1 MKKIK
6 LDIQRF
12 SIPYTYLEFED
23 LPSTNTPINATNLNA
38 MQDSIH
44 EETQEDIKNAV
55 TGDLVVDSIRTK
67 NMFDK
72 NSILMGY
79 ELNSADGTTSANSN
93 YYVSDYIPVKPNTNY
108 YLTKTNNSTSNCFY
122 DINKNFISTIRKDQG
137 VITTPDNSNVYY
149 MRFNGPLSDLDNVQV
164 EEGSVATE
172 YKPYQNLDKT
182 LDIYSTSEIRIGT
195 WIDGKPIYRKTILR
209 TNAITAN
216 TENVIDMNI
225 SNIDIITNIS
235 GVLSSSNKQV
245 YRQINTYNL
254 PNTNSSI
261 SMFAQIN
268 GIVKIYANE
277 NWGSPNIIITLEYTK
292 TID

>member
-1 MKKIK
+1 MAK
-6 LDIQRF
+6 
-12 SIPYTYLEFED
+12 EFFKD
-23 LPSTNTPINATNLNA
+23 LPDTTTPITAGRLNGLL
-38 MQDSIH
+38 DG
-44 EETQEDIKNAV
+44 EEPM
-55 TGDLVVDSIRTK
+55 GDLVVDSIRTK

-72 NSILMGY
+72 NSVLMGY
-79 ELNSADGTTSANSN
+79 EIKGADGTVSTNNN

-108 YLTKTNNSTSNCFY
+108 YLTKTNNGTSNCFY
-122 DINKNFISTIRKDQG
+122 DINKNFISTIIKDQG

-149 MRFNGPLSDLDNVQV
+149 MRFNGSPSDLDNVQV

-172 YKPYQNLDKT
+172 YKPFQNLDKT

-209 TNAITAN
+209 TDAITAD
-216 TENVIDMNI
+216 TEHVIDMNI

-261 SMFAQIN
+261 SMFAQID
-268 GIVKIYANE
+268 GIVKIYAKE

-292 TID
+292 TTD